1 MRVLNI
7 NAVDCALVLG
17 LSLLLILPHP
27 PLSPLVFTKELST
40 FWQQDKLAND
50 MDKFTHTF
58 LIRHPEKIL
67 RSYLRL
73 QKKEGK
79 TTFFD
84 VNEVAYKELL
94 EVS

>member
-1 MRVLNI
+1 M
-7 NAVDCALVLG
+7 
-17 LSLLLILPHP
+17 
-27 PLSPLVFTKELST
+27 
-40 FWQQDKLAND
+40 
-50 MDKFTHTF
+50 FTHTF

-94 EVS
+94 EVSGFCCDISTVNNPLTTRSVRRLRRRLQLWLKLQVRSSLW